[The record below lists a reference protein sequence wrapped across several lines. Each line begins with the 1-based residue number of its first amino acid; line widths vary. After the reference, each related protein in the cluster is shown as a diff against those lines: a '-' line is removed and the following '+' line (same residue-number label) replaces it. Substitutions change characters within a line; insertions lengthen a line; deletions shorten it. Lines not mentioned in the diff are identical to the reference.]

1 MFLMGFVVDV
11 PMGII
16 WLPMEPVPLYQKD
29 AHKSQ
34 VVKDAPHVSLVTCF
48 REESVTKST
57 PTVSCTI
64 NQRDNVVNASTITS

>member
-1 MFLMGFVVDV
+1 MGYVVDA

-16 WLPMEPVPLYQKD
+16 WLPMEPVPHYQKD
-29 AHKSQ
+29 AHKLQ
-34 VVKDAPHVSLVTCF
+34 VVKDAHHVSLVMCF